1 MALVIAP
8 FHRHKLACRGICQEI
23 FSPPAPAGAE
33 IFGWPVSRGSE
44 KRSPLAKLPPLLRSE
59 QPVPV
64 FLLRSGA
71 NNPALTAGAA
81 PHSRIFGPHSKC
93 TKLQGR
99 A

>member
-33 IFGWPVSRGSE
+33 IFGWPVSRGSQ
-44 KRSPLAKLPPLLRSE
+44 KRSPLAKLLRSGAKSRSGLPPPLLI
-59 QPVPV
+59 
-64 FLLRSGA
+64 A

-93 TKLQGR
+93 TKLQGS